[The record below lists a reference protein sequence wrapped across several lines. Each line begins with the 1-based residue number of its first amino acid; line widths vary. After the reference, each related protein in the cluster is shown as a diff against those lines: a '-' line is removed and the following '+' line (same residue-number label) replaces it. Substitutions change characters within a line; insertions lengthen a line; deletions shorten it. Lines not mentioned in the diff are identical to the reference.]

1 VSESLSPAAYA
12 VALASLPA
20 MGPRRLLRL
29 LREHPPEE
37 AWAREAPAADAER
50 AWHAC
55 VAAGIEVVVLGDAR
69 YPRRLVD
76 DPDPPAVLFTR
87 GRLGCLDPPT
97 VAIVGTR
104 RCSRYGRDV
113 AHELGADLAAAG
125 VAVVSGLALGIDG
138 AAHEGALDGG
148 GVPPAGAVGSGL
160 DVVYPRRHRSLWQ
173 RVADAGVLVGEAP
186 PGAAPEPWRFPA
198 RNRIIAALA
207 DVVVVVESHAAGGS
221 RHTVDA
227 AEQRDRPILA
237 VPGPVRSSS
246 SAGTNELLAQGAAPA
261 RDAGD
266 VLVALSLVGAIVRD
280 PSRRDLDR
288 RPPPTG
294 AAATLL
300 DAIGWQ
306 PATMAD
312 LVARTGLSPMSAS
325 LAVAHLQRDGWLTS
339 RGDWLE
345 QVVPGG
351 RSAER

>member
-1 VSESLSPAAYA
+1 MRDLPSDAYA
-12 VALASLPA
+12 AALASLPA

-29 LREHPPEE
+29 LRAHPPEE
-37 AWAREAPAADAER
+37 AWAREAPAADPER
-50 AWHAC
+50 AWQVC
-55 VAAGIEVVVLGDAR
+55 TDAGIQVVVLGRDG
-69 YPRRLVD
+69 YPPRLAD
-76 DPDPPAVLFTR
+76 DPEPPAVLFTR
-87 GRLGCLDPPT
+87 GRLDCLHWPT
-97 VAIVGTR
+97 AAIVGTR

-138 AAHEGALDGG
+138 AAHEGALHSGSAPPV
-148 GVPPAGAVGSGL
+148 GVVGSGL

-173 RVADAGVLVGEAP
+173 RVADAGVLLGEAP

-207 DVVVVVESHAAGGS
+207 DAVVVVESHAAGGS